1 MTAGRWFLSVFS
13 LFIMTLGSLGVTAGL
28 SSALA
33 APPAPSQKPP
43 AQTAPTKPKSAA
55 SKQAVEAFSSPFIGK
70 MQFHKARDK
79 DSLVYL
85 ARDFNLGFVELRAAN
100 PDLDPWMPGAGARI
114 LLPTMHLIPRAPR
127 EGIVINLPEMRL
139 YAWTKPERA
148 PLNFPIGIG
157 REGLNTPT
165 GTTEVKQKVDGPIWR
180 PTKRMREEDPE
191 LPEVV
196 PQGPENP
203 LGTHALYLGWGEY
216 RIHGT
221 NKPFGI
227 GRRSSSGCIRM
238 YPEGIVDLYHAA
250 SVGEKV
256 TVINQPVKAAWIGK
270 EFYLEAHPTIEQA
283 DEMEQAGALTSYRLS
298 EDDMRLI
305 LDVAGDQ
312 ADGLDW
318 DLIRQAVRDRRGY
331 PVVVGWRDGAHPR
344 TNGPTLPLLEA
355 ARPREVTGQKSAWV
369 SPEAATRIE

>member
-1 MTAGRWFLSVFS
+1 MTMQIRRKSFFCFMTIFAATGLIAGIGCAHALTTPEAKPVKAA
-13 LFIMTLGSLGVTAGL
+13 TAPA
-28 SSALA
+28 S
-33 APPAPSQKPP
+33 PAPKADFS
-43 AQTAPTKPKSAA
+43 APY
-55 SKQAVEAFSSPFIGK
+55 IGK
-70 MQFHKARDK
+70 MQFHTATQK

-100 PDLDPWMPGAGARI
+100 PELDPWLPGAGVRV
-114 LLPTMHLIPRAPR
+114 LLPTMHLLPRGPR

-139 YAWTKPERA
+139 YAWTRPDRA
-148 PLNFPIGIG
+148 PLSFPIGIG

-165 GTTEVKQKVDGPIWR
+165 GTTTVMQKIDGPIWR
-180 PTKRMREEDPE
+180 PTKRMLEEDPE

-203 LGTHALYLGWGEY
+203 LGTHALYLGWNEY

-238 YPEGIVDLYHAA
+238 YPEGIIDLYHAA
-250 SVGEKV
+250 SVGESV
-256 TVINQPVKAAWIGK
+256 TVLNQPVKAAWVGK

-283 DEMEQAGALTSYRLS
+283 DEMEQHGTLTSYRLS

-305 LDVAGDQ
+305 LDVAGNDTN
-312 ADGLDW
+312 GLDW
-318 DLIRQAVRDRRGY
+318 DLIRGAVQDRRGY
-331 PVVVGWRDGAHPR
+331 PIVVGWRDGARPK
-344 TNGPTLPLLEA
+344 TNGPSLPMLDA
-355 ARPREVTGQKSAWV
+355 ARPREVTGQKSAWIQ
-369 SPEAATRIE
+369 PDGKIGQP

>member
-1 MTAGRWFLSVFS
+1 
-13 LFIMTLGSLGVTAGL
+13 MTLWVL
-28 SSALA
+28 SPSMWPSHAQAAQPSSPGKKPSAHENAIAPKPA
-33 APPAPSQKPP
+33 APTPA
-43 AQTAPTKPKSAA
+43 T
-55 SKQAVEAFSSPFIGK
+55 EAFSAPFIGK
-70 MQFHKARDK
+70 MQLHKATEK

-100 PDLDPWMPGAGARI
+100 PDIDPWMPGAGTRV
-114 LLPTMHLIPRAPR
+114 LLPTMHLLPRAPR

-139 YAWTKPERA
+139 YAWTKPGRP

-165 GTTEVKQKVDGPIWR
+165 GTTEVRQKVDGPIWR

-191 LPEVV
+191 LPEIV

-270 EFYLEAHPTIEQA
+270 EFFIEAHPTIEQA
-283 DEMEQAGALTSYRLS
+283 DEMEQVGALTSYRLS

-305 LDVAGDQ
+305 LDVAGNQ

-331 PVVVGWRDGAHPR
+331 PVVVGWSDGAHPR

-369 SPEAATRIE
+369 PPEAAPRVE

>member
-1 MTAGRWFLSVFS
+1 MTMKIRRTSFFCFMVIFAAMGLIASV
-13 LFIMTLGSLGVTAGL
+13 GSAHALTTPEAKPVKSATAPA
-28 SSALA
+28 S
-33 APPAPSQKPP
+33 PAPRADFS
-43 AQTAPTKPKSAA
+43 APY
-55 SKQAVEAFSSPFIGK
+55 IGK
-70 MQFHKARDK
+70 MQFHTATQK

-100 PDLDPWMPGAGARI
+100 PEVDPWLPGAGTRV
-114 LLPTMHLIPRAPR
+114 LLPTMHLLPRGPR

-139 YAWTKPERA
+139 YAWTKPDRA
-148 PLNFPIGIG
+148 PLSFPIGIG

-165 GTTEVKQKVDGPIWR
+165 GTTQVMQKIDGPIWR

-191 LPEVV
+191 LPEAV

-203 LGTHALYLGWGEY
+203 LGTHALYLGWNEY

-250 SVGEKV
+250 SVGESV
-256 TVINQPVKAAWIGK
+256 TVLNQPVKAAWVGK

-283 DEMEQAGALTSYRLS
+283 DEMEQTGTLTSYRLS

-305 LDVAGDQ
+305 LAVAGD
-312 ADGLDW
+312 DSNGLDW
-318 DLIRQAVRDRRGY
+318 DLIRGAVQDRRGY
-331 PVVVGWRDGAHPR
+331 PVVVGWRDGARPK
-344 TNGPTLPLLEA
+344 TNGPSLPMLDA
-355 ARPREVTGQKSAWV
+355 ARPREVTGQKSAWIQ
-369 SPEAATRIE
+369 PDGKIGQP